1 MGTATIALSLA
12 NQTTE
17 DVLVVHAL
25 GVMGT
30 TAVVL
35 SLANRTTVDIAVYH
49 GIGVMGTATIA
60 LSLANLVITE
70 DVVDAQCLGVFVFA
84 FN

>member
-1 MGTATIALSLA
+1 MGTATIALPLA
-12 NQTTE
+12 NRTTE
-17 DVLVVHAL
+17 DVLVVHGL
-25 GVMGT
+25 
-30 TAVVL
+30 
-35 SLANRTTVDIAVYH
+35 
-49 GIGVMGTATIA
+49 GVMGTATIA